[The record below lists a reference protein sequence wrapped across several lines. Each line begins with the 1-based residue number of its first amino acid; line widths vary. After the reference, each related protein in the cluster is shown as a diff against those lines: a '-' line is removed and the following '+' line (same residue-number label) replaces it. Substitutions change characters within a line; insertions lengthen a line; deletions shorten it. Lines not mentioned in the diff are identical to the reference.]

1 MNDIVE
7 NHPLGYPRLAAFISS
22 HPAFGIFR
30 RFCTLQARIIL
41 LHQDRLSEIE
51 AQLSA
56 VDTEEE
62 VQLFLSSRRRDEND
76 RRHDLLAEAE
86 QELHAYGM
94 ISPVPMYDKHS
105 RSFRFYSCEA
115 FAWPM
120 SSPTMTYSLTYLS
133 LRPGNIA
140 IPTNV
145 TALATDKAKY
155 GEPVQLDGQ
164 LQAPGEVRG

>member
-1 MNDIVE
+1 MNAPVE

-22 HPAFGIFR
+22 HPAFGIVR
-30 RFCTLQARIIL
+30 RFRTLQARIIL

-56 VDTEEE
+56 VDTDEE

-76 RRHDLLAEAE
+76 RRRDLLAEAE
-86 QELHAYGM
+86 QELHAYGT
-94 ISPVPMYDKHS
+94 ISFVPMYHKRS
-105 RSFRFYSCEA
+105 RTFPFARTMSNPTTIYS
-115 FAWPM
+115 
-120 SSPTMTYSLTYLS
+120 STHLS

-145 TALATDKAKY
+145 TALTTDKAKY
-155 GEPVQLDGQ
+155 GKPIQLDGQ
-164 LQAPGEVRG
+164 LQTPGEVRG

>member
-1 MNDIVE
+1 MSALVE

-22 HPAFGIFR
+22 HPAFGIVR
-30 RFCTLQARIIL
+30 RFRTLQARIIL

-51 AQLSA
+51 ARLST
-56 VDTEEE
+56 VDTDEE

-76 RRHDLLAEAE
+76 RRRDLLAEAE
-86 QELHAYGM
+86 QELHAYGT
-94 ISPVPMYDKHS
+94 ICLVPVYHKHS
-105 RSFRFYSCEA
+105 RTFRFYSCEA
-115 FAWPM
+115 VARTM
-120 SSPTMTYSLTYLS
+120 SNPTMIYSSTHLS

-155 GEPVQLDGQ
+155 GEPIQLDGQ
-164 LQAPGEVRG
+164 LQTPGEIRG

>member
-1 MNDIVE
+1 M
-7 NHPLGYPRLAAFISS
+7 R
-22 HPAFGIFR
+22 
-30 RFCTLQARIIL
+30 TLQARIIL

-94 ISPVPMYDKHS
+94 ISPRSYVPQ
-105 RSFRFYSCEA
+105 A
-115 FAWPM
+115 
-120 SSPTMTYSLTYLS
+120 LS
-133 LRPGNIA
+133 L
-140 IPTNV
+140 
-145 TALATDKAKY
+145 LS
-155 GEPVQLDGQ
+155 L
-164 LQAPGEVRG
+164 LFL

>member
-1 MNDIVE
+1 MNDTVE

-30 RFCTLQARIIL
+30 RFSTLQARIIL

-56 VDTEEE
+56 VDTNEE

-76 RRHDLLAEAE
+76 RRRDLLAQAE

-94 ISPVPMYDKHS
+94 TSP
-105 RSFRFYSCEA
+105 RSKC
-115 FAWPM
+115 
-120 SSPTMTYSLTYLS
+120 TIIT
-133 LRPGNIA
+133 
-140 IPTNV
+140 
-145 TALATDKAKY
+145 
-155 GEPVQLDGQ
+155 
-164 LQAPGEVRG
+164 